1 MTPVA
6 DIADWKDDQV
16 VQALRLVQPTEDKS
30 AANVKMGTTT
40 VGDWGV
46 PCYENL
52 RGLKVGDLLQIY
64 VPSKEAEAKPKAK
77 KPRTAA

>member
-1 MTPVA
+1 MKMTTNTVS
-6 DIADWKDDQV
+6 DWHI
-16 VQALRLVQPTEDKS
+16 
-30 AANVKMGTTT
+30 
-40 VGDWGV
+40 

-52 RGLKVGDLLQIY
+52 RGLKVGDLLQIH